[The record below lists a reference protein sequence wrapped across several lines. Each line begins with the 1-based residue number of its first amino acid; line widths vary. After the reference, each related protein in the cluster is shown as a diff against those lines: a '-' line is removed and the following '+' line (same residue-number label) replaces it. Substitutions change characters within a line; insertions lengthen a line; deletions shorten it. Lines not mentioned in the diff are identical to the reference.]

1 MSALPKPNF
10 QDVVYYSSQPQTS
23 SVTSRRISSNTAKLP
38 GKKHSSATLKLLILL
53 QKSSSLLAVVMML
66 SSMGIYLATVR
77 IPQLWSQ
84 EYEHLEALQ
93 RQERNL
99 VAMDE
104 SLKYEIARQAEQ
116 PEWEMSAIAPENT
129 LFLQANSSK
138 LPQKAVASNFKIEQS
153 IPLGY

>member
-1 MSALPKPNF
+1 MSALPEPNF
-10 QDVVYYSSQPQTS
+10 RDVAHSPSQPRTS
-23 SVTSRRISSNTAKLP
+23 IVTARKILSNTAKLP
-38 GKKHSSATLKLLILL
+38 RKKQSSVTLKLLILL

-77 IPQLWSQ
+77 IPRLWSQ

-116 PEWEMSAIAPENT
+116 PEWEMSAISPENT
-129 LFLQANSSK
+129 LFLQANSFK
-138 LPQKAVASNFKIEQS
+138 LPQKAIASDSEIVQA